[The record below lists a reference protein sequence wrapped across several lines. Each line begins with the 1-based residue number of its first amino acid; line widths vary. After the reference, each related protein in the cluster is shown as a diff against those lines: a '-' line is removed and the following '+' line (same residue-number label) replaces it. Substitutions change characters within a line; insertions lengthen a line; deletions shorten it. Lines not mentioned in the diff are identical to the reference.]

1 MSEKRDKAPGFTRK
15 RDLFLA
21 FGIVSL
27 PLLIISLI
35 LIGLVF
41 NTSER
46 VKPDPSIGRWELP
59 VVQYDT
65 ATAYYT
71 GIRPGSFLL
80 LGSWASNI
88 AEIVVAPFMLIF
100 SYAVAREVV
109 HGSVKEDTISE
120 LRLPFLSEMIRGS
133 HSMSSNNPRALFQ
146 SSTMIFS
153 KCFSALADP

>member
-1 MSEKRDKAPGFTRK
+1 MSEEKDRTPGLTRK

-27 PLLIISLI
+27 PLLIISLT
-35 LIGLVF
+35 LIGFVF
-41 NTSER
+41 NTSEH
-46 VKPDPSIGRWELP
+46 VKPDPSIGTLELP
-59 VVQYDT
+59 VVKYDT
-65 ATAYYT
+65 STAYYT

-100 SYAVAREVV
+100 SYAIAREVV
-109 HGSVKEDTISE
+109 HGSVKEDIISE

-133 HSMSSNNPRALFQ
+133 HSMSSDNNRALSQ
-146 SSTMIFS
+146 SSTMILNN
-153 KCFSALADP
+153 CF